1 MKKIPAVAR
10 AVGAVAVAVAF
21 QVAGVAAATMP
32 IVARA
37 VGAATV
43 AVALRTRCLLVALAK
58 PQLHCKIG
66 RHPSCIAH
74 TAK

>member
-37 VGAATV
+37 VGAAV
-43 AVALRTRCLLVALAK
+43 AVALRTRCLVALAK

>member
-32 IVARA
+32 IVAA
-37 VGAATV
+37 VGAAV

>member
-21 QVAGVAAATMP
+21 QVAGVAAATMA

-37 VGAATV
+37 VGAV
-43 AVALRTRCLLVALAK
+43 AVALRTRCLVALAK